1 MSSLVS
7 REEKKAATRRVRP
20 RSEHRRDATDDE
32 QSVRCTHSA
41 GPHTA
46 CFAQRALATVAP
58 LPIEYSAQRQ
68 RACRRPRGEK
78 DAYSPLLSFGPS
90 SPAAAITRCSRQ
102 TYGRVDGRHSRH
114 ALPSQHAARAKEY
127 AQAAR
132 NRLDASRYSRALL
145 TGPRWRVSMWQNA
158 VAQQL

>member
-1 MSSLVS
+1 MDIQRRSSHRLF
-7 REEKKAATRRVRP
+7 RP
-20 RSEHRRDATDDE
+20 E
-32 QSVRCTHSA
+32 
-41 GPHTA
+41 
-46 CFAQRALATVAP
+46 ALATVAP
-58 LPIEYSAQRQ
+58 LPIEYSGQRQ

-90 SPAAAITRCSRQ
+90 SPAAAITRCGRQ

-145 TGPRWRVSMWQNA
+145 TGPLWRVSMHSPQWQVGVWQNA
-158 VAQQL
+158 VAQQP